1 MSSTGSATLADRK
14 SDLTRRLILE
24 AAIDLLERSPS
35 VAEVTFLAVAKQ
47 ANISQRTLFRYY
59 RTRDDLLDGLAEE
72 VRARIAPPPPP
83 RTLADLVAA
92 PRPLYEAFEGQQ
104 TLVVAALQPELV
116 RRMVDAQAQ
125 ARWVAVRKLVDQ
137 HAPRRGERERAVAA
151 ANVRYYLA
159 ATTWHYFRF
168 YLRLDLS
175 DTIAC
180 AETAVAQ
187 SLRGLG
193 MDW

>member
-1 MSSTGSATLADRK
+1 MSSTRTATLADHK

-24 AAIDLLERSPS
+24 AAVDLLERSPS
-35 VAEVTFLAVAKQ
+35 VGEVTFLAVAKR
-47 ANISQRTLFRYY
+47 ANISQRTLFRYF
-59 RTRDDLLDGLAEE
+59 RTRDDFLDGLAEE
-72 VRARIAPPPPP
+72 VRARVAPPPPP
-83 RTLADLVAA
+83 HTLAELVAA
-92 PRPLYEAFEGQQ
+92 PGPLYRAFEEQR
-104 TLVVAALQPELV
+104 TLVVAGLQPEIV

-137 HAPRRGERERAVAA
+137 HAPRRSERERAIAA

-168 YLRLDLS
+168 YLRLDLD

-187 SLRGLG
+187 SLRGLAI
-193 MDW
+193 DW